1 MAGHTHVVAIGA
13 SLGGLAAC
21 RRLLWAMPPDF
32 PAPLLLAQHR
42 LAEAEPLLA
51 ELLRREG
58 GLRVVEPDDKA
69 PLEAGTV
76 YVAPSNYHMM
86 VERSGDRIA
95 LSTEGA
101 VRYARPSIDVLF
113 ESVAVSHAH
122 RAIGVVLTGA
132 SDDGARGAQAIKRGG
147 GRVIVQTP
155 AQAESAVAP
164 QAALRRIEPDAVI
177 DVEEIAGVLCRWL
190 LPRPA

>member
-1 MAGHTHVVAIGA
+1 MAGHTYVVAIGA

-21 RRLLWAMPPDF
+21 RRLLWGLPPDF

-58 GLRVVEPDDKA
+58 GLKVEEPDDKA
-69 PLEAGTV
+69 PLEPGTV

-113 ESVAVSHAH
+113 ESVAVSHSH

-132 SDDGARGAQAIKRGG
+132 SDDGARGAQAIKRSG

-155 AQAESAVAP
+155 AQAESSVAP
-164 QAALRRIEPDAVI
+164 QAALRRIEPDAVLN
-177 DVEEIAGVLCRWL
+177 VEEIAGVLCRWL